1 MVHEGEVIVISFTN
15 TFGLTMLP
23 CERNAGML
31 IEAGLG
37 SMSLILTCTFRS
49 EISECAACEGEV
61 VTV

>member
-15 TFGLTMLP
+15 TFGLMMLP

-37 SMSLILTCTFRS
+37 SVSTCTFRS
-49 EISECAACEGEV
+49 EISECAACEGEDV
-61 VTV
+61 MV